1 MIDRFIAVIDSGI
14 GGISLLKMMV
24 KELPHKNYIYLGD
37 TVNAP
42 YGNKSI
48 RNLLEITMKNID
60 RLKRYELEAI
70 VLGCNTLSV
79 NLIGDIA
86 AYSEV
91 PVFGVF
97 PPIERSMVVGEK
109 TLLLSTCATAKKYS
123 GQDVDVIGFKNL
135 ASDVERHAFSLEK
148 IDLINNIKNS
158 EGKFV
163 NEKGYYDT
171 IILGCTHY
179 NLIENQIFN
188 YFQPLKTISGI
199 PYTIGAL
206 KGWLSKYEKYKI
218 ASKSQVI
225 FFGKAKDINK
235 KIYNKVVNASPF

>member
-60 RLKRYELEAI
+60 ILKQYKLDAI

-86 AYSEV
+86 AYSGV

-109 TLLLSTCATAKKYS
+109 TLLLSTCATAKK
-123 GQDVDVIGFKNL
+123 
-135 ASDVERHAFSLEK
+135 
-148 IDLINNIKNS
+148 
-158 EGKFV
+158 
-163 NEKGYYDT
+163 
-171 IILGCTHY
+171 
-179 NLIENQIFN
+179 
-188 YFQPLKTISGI
+188 
-199 PYTIGAL
+199 
-206 KGWLSKYEKYKI
+206 
-218 ASKSQVI
+218 
-225 FFGKAKDINK
+225 
-235 KIYNKVVNASPF
+235 IYWARRGRIRV